1 MSLSRLPIWPG
12 RQEPSCS
19 EQAPIGNLPS
29 VLSVVLSPLGAA
41 RGEPDEWR

>member
-1 MSLSRLPIWPG
+1 MSLSRLPIPFGRQAGYGPG
-12 RQEPSCS
+12 RL
-19 EQAPIGNLPS
+19 IGTLPS